1 MFLGVRTVIVAAG
14 LLLLLAAPRAH
25 AAPFHRSRASYA
37 SGISL
42 RKRLHVNDLIA
53 EPGTVE
59 LDWSG
64 LYSFST
70 GAFTLPSALK
80 YTPAGDSLFWGRTEY
95 SVAFDSVASAV
106 NSGVRS
112 TQFSD
117 RLTFAATS
125 VVFDSKHFDIAIA
138 PQVTAFLRNES
149 GARLGATAIARY
161 DGGGNT
167 VGATVGWTAAT
178 SVTATNP
185 AGVWDFGA
193 GYGRRLAAS
202 GFLSQLTPHVNAVL
216 EKSTGLKRTLA
227 VFGGIEYQ
235 ITKRV
240 AIDASVQ
247 RLGLTGDSPDRQF
260 LLGLTVNL
268 GKAR

>member
-1 MFLGVRTVIVAAG
+1 LGARTVVVAAG
-14 LLLLLAAPRAH
+14 FFLLLGAQRTH
-25 AAPFHRSRASYA
+25 AAPFHRSRAAHA
-37 SGISL
+37 SGVSL
-42 RKRLHVNDLIA
+42 RKRLHVNDLIT

-59 LDWSG
+59 LDWGG
-64 LYSFST
+64 LYSYT
-70 GAFTLPSALK
+70 NGVFTLPSALK
-80 YTPAGDSLFWGRTEY
+80 YTPAGDSLFRGRTEY

-106 NSGVRS
+106 NTGARS

-125 VVFDSKHFDIAIA
+125 VVFDSEHFDIAIA
-138 PQVTAFLRNES
+138 PQVTVFLRNES
-149 GARLGATAIARY
+149 GVRLGATAIARY

-167 VGATVGWTAAT
+167 IGATVGWTAAT
-178 SVTATNP
+178 STTTTNP
-185 AGVWDFGA
+185 AGVWDFGT

-202 GFLSQLTPHVNAVL
+202 GFLSRLTPHVNAVL
-216 EKSTGLKRTLA
+216 EKSTGLERTLA

-235 ITKRV
+235 ITERV

-260 LLGLTVNL
+260 ILGLTVNL